1 MDSNS
6 VQSVNGLL
14 QKLTTESHTLAFL
27 NACDNERRSNKSAT
41 SNISVELL
49 IEAWWREIVFELD
62 ISFCLGLPRI
72 LHYYSSPHLAFKN
85 LLKFHFFLSF
95 YGFHFFFLFSVKV
108 ETFCVSPSP
117 LRGVWYSQEFNS
129 SSCLTTLALR

>member
-72 LHYYSSPHLAFKN
+72 LHYYGSPHLAFKN
-85 LLKFHFFLSF
+85 LLKFYFFS
-95 YGFHFFFLFSVKV
+95 LFM
-108 ETFCVSPSP
+108 VST
-117 LRGVWYSQEFNS
+117 
-129 SSCLTTLALR
+129 SSCFLRKLRHFVCLHLPSEGFGTPRNLIHPVVLQP